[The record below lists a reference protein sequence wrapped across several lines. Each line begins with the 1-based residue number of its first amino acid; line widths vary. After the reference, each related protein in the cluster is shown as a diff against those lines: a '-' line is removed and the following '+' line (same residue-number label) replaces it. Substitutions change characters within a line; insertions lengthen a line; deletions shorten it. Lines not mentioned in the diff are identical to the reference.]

1 MIDLL
6 TVVGFFVG
14 GVISGAATFLW
25 GRRVGREQER
35 AHVDEQLYRLLK
47 EGRRSAS
54 LRILSIRLG
63 GLPDYDEPV
72 LTPRDRSE

>member
-6 TVVGFFVG
+6 LMLAL
-14 GVISGAATFLW
+14 GVFSFLW
-25 GRRVGREQER
+25 GRRVGRKHER
-35 AHVDEQLYRLLK
+35 ERVQDQIYRLYS
-47 EGRRSAS
+47 EGRVSAS

-72 LTPRDRSE
+72 LTLRDQSE